1 MTTRDDLNSMLL
13 DYTKNQVT
21 LCRDTI
27 RLVLADV
34 RNLEIETKHDA
45 TEEEITNIVKRLI
58 KQTEETYNYSK
69 TTDNNER
76 TETLSAQISMLK
88 SLLPAQLEGQELQ
101 EAIEDIIA
109 NNGYSSKKDIGA
121 IMQSLTQ
128 ETNGNFDRAFAGKF
142 LNQRL

>member
-34 RNLEIETKHDA
+34 RNLEIKTKHDA

-76 TETLSAQISMLK
+76 TETLSVQISMLK

-109 NNGYSSKKDIGA
+109 DNSYSSKKDIGA

>member
-76 TETLSAQISMLK
+76 TETLSVQISMLK

-109 NNGYSSKKDIGA
+109 DNSYSSKKDIGA
-121 IMQSLTQ
+121 IMKNLTQ

>member
-1 MTTRDDLNSMLL
+1 MTTRDDLNNLL
-13 DYTKNQVT
+13 LEYTKNQVV
-21 LCRDTI
+21 LCRDII

-69 TTDNNER
+69 ATDDNKR
-76 TETLSAQISMLK
+76 TETLSAQIGMLK
-88 SLLPAQLEGQELQ
+88 SLLPAQLEGRELQ
-101 EAIEDIIA
+101 EIIENMIID
-109 NNGYSSKKDIGA
+109 NGYNSKKDIGA
-121 IMQSLTQ
+121 IMKGLTQ
-128 ETNGNFDRAFAGKF
+128 KTNGNFDRAFAGKF